1 MVVVSCYLEVDKDRV
16 LEYQANDSFFKI
28 SATNFYATH
37 LKTFKLSTRR
47 VHLSEQTRYMQS

>member
-37 LKTFKLSTRR
+37 LKTFK
-47 VHLSEQTRYMQS
+47 